1 MEVDGDTE
9 WPHQL
14 VDEEE
19 EWERHTEPD
28 NGDWEQ
34 PSVRKTYE
42 PAESSKRKWDAFSF
56 DAEMNM
62 DRAASLPSSTDP
74 SFDAAVRDS
83 WNECVR
89 DAARSIV
96 SKPLILP
103 WEQGLAAQVLGDH
116 PWMPYLDNM
125 PVAHNPFAFL
135 HNQDAADQHKAKRAV
150 IISRME
156 AVPGAWKLASKRLES
171 LQITARDMVD
181 KRSIALEKWKQ
192 IVVIKPECSRLG
204 RTLLTDLLAF
214 KGDSYLLEV
223 INDVMASKSTATLDK
238 RANHLL
244 LFIAYAQRLHK
255 EPFPVDE
262 QVFYSF
268 LRDVQSGKSPSS
280 ATSCKESLNFTLD
293 LIGLDG
299 AEEAA
304 SSSRVLGLCKRLLL
318 TKKPRRQAKVLTR
331 TQIVAIERTLMDPE
345 AWLPDRIFA
354 GHCLFLI
361 YGRIRWGDAEKIVTL
376 TEDLDETGGGYLQAD
391 SLGSKTSQSAQQKTS
406 FLPFVAVVRGLELQC
421 WHQTWLKLRTRAA
434 LVELPRQ
441 QDDSRPFM
449 PAIDHHGTFHD
460 SVPLSSSDASKWL
473 RQILLQTGQT
483 PDQVSGITSHALKAV
498 VLSWMAKAGKPP
510 FHRKV
515 AGYHAIRGESSLFS
529 YSRDNMS
536 ATLRVVQ
543 QVVDMVACGTLNPD
557 STRSGYFKPVNSVRF
572 GPQTETAPVDL
583 SEPVLRRLPTQSSH
597 DSECELTDS
606 EKLNGLETNAE
617 FEVVDAEN
625 NSDSNSSDSS
635 DNDTQSDAD
644 SDLVLAICSAR
655 DRSAPADSVDRF
667 AVHKFLNT
675 LHKLKES
682 DDQRLACGRLV
693 SKAFRL
699 ISSEPLNLFH
709 RCKVCF
715 GSVIDV
721 DADN

>member
-1 MEVDGDTE
+1 MDDDTQ
-9 WPHQL
+9 WPHQS
-14 VDEEE
+14 VEEE
-19 EWERHTEPD
+19 EQWECCTELD
-28 NGDWEQ
+28 KDDWEQ
-34 PSVRKTYE
+34 PSAGPKYE
-42 PAESSKRKWDAFSF
+42 PPESSKRKWDAYAF

-62 DRAASLPSSTDP
+62 ASSSSLPPPTDP
-74 SFDAAVRDS
+74 AFDRAVRDS

-89 DAARSIV
+89 DAARAIV
-96 SKPLILP
+96 SKPLIQP
-103 WEQGLAAQVLGDH
+103 WEQGLAAEVLGERR
-116 PWMPYLDNM
+116 WMPYDGNM
-125 PVAHNPFAFL
+125 PVLHNPFAFL
-135 HNQDAADQHKAKRAV
+135 HNQETPEQHKAKRAV

-156 AVPGAWKLASKRLES
+156 AIPGAWKLASKRLEA
-171 LQITARDMVD
+171 LEITARDMVD

-204 RTLLTDLLAF
+204 RTLLADLLAF
-214 KGDSYLLEV
+214 KSDAYLLEM

-244 LFIAYAQRLHK
+244 LFVAYAQRLNK

-262 QVFYSF
+262 QLFYNF

-299 AEEAA
+299 AGEAA

-318 TKKPRRQAKVLTR
+318 TKRPRRQAKVLTR
-331 TQIVAIERTLMDPE
+331 TQIVILERTLMDPNG
-345 AWLPDRIFA
+345 WLPDRIFA

-376 TEDLDETGGGYLQAD
+376 TEDLDESGSGYLQAD

-421 WHQTWLKLRTRAA
+421 WHQTWLKLRARAG
-434 LVELPRQ
+434 LVELPKQ
-441 QDDSRPFM
+441 QDDNRPFM
-449 PAIDHHGTFHD
+449 PAIDEHGKFHD

-473 RQILLQTGQT
+473 RQILLQAGQN
-483 PDQVSGITSHALKAV
+483 PEQVSGITSHALKAV
-498 VLSWMAKAGKPP
+498 VLSWMAKAGKAP

-536 ATLRVVQ
+536 ATLRIVQ
-543 QVVDMVACGTLNPD
+543 QVVDMVACGKLNPD
-557 STRSGYFKPVNSVRF
+557 NTRSGYFKPVDSARL
-572 GPQTETAPVDL
+572 GPQTESAVGNFSD
-583 SEPVLRRLPTQSSH
+583 SVVQEPLTPSNN
-597 DSECELTDS
+597 EAEFELTDS
-606 EKLNGLETNAE
+606 EKPNKPETNEE
-617 FEVVDAEN
+617 FAVVDVEN
-625 NSDSNSSDSS
+625 SSDSNSSDSS
-635 DNDTQSDAD
+635 SSDTQSDAD
-644 SDLVLAICSAR
+644 SDLVLAICSAKER
-655 DRSAPADSVDRF
+655 AAPVDSVNNF

-682 DDQRLACGRLV
+682 DDNRLACGRLL
-693 SKAFRL
+693 SRGFRP
-699 ISSEPLNLFH
+699 ISSEPVNLFH

-721 DADN
+721 DAEI